1 MFQKGEDVSE
11 QLIITESR
19 PMMGPT
25 LPGERIEV
33 LDVLRGFAILGI
45 LLVNMALFNSPFYL
59 LVTDVKLWTG
69 GADRLAIWLIR
80 FFAEGKFYSLFS
92 FLFGLGFTLQMMRA
106 ESRGARFAPFYRRRL
121 LVLLLIG
128 LAHAFLL
135 WSGDILA
142 IYAVFGFLLLLFRVR
157 SQKTIVVWT
166 IICLLIPIVI
176 TAAGAGFIELG
187 RSIPEAAAEI
197 DKAFAETV
205 AGYEALIEQSL
216 RVYSQGSFGEIMAQR
231 AQDTGFLYFTLIF
244 WGPNILAMF
253 LIGLYVGRRKF
264 LQNVTAHLPL
274 IRKVMWWGLG
284 LGLVGNLIFVVAR
297 ESSNPPILSLT
308 TLVYTV
314 FFAIGAPA
322 LCFFYVSAIILL
334 VQREAWRKRLAPLA
348 AAGRM
353 ALSNYLFQS
362 LICTTIFYSY
372 GLGLYGKVG
381 PAVGI
386 VLTIVIFIIQVALS
400 VWWLRR
406 FKFGPFEWF
415 WRSLTYGKRQA
426 MRV

>member
-1 MFQKGEDVSE
+1 MSKQPTI
-11 QLIITESR
+11 LTTESTS
-19 PMMGPT
+19 MVGPI
-25 LPGERIEV
+25 LPQERIEV
-33 LDVLRGFAILGI
+33 LDILRGFAILGI
-45 LLVNMALFNSPFYL
+45 LFVNMAFFSSPFYL

-69 GADRLAIWLIR
+69 GADRLAVWLIR

-92 FLFGLGFTLQMMRA
+92 FLFGLGFVLQMRRA

-121 LVLLLIG
+121 FVLLLIG

-135 WSGDILA
+135 WPGDILA
-142 IYAVFGFLLLLFRVR
+142 VYAVIGFLLLLFRAR
-157 SQKTIVVWT
+157 SQKTVVVWA
-166 IICLLIPIVI
+166 IISLLILIVI
-176 TAAGAGFIELG
+176 TAVGVGFIELS
-187 RSIPEAAAEI
+187 RSIPEAAAQI

-205 AGYEALIEQSL
+205 ARYESLIEQSL
-216 RVYSQGSFGEIMAQR
+216 RVYSQGSFREIMAQR
-231 AQDTGFLYFTLIF
+231 AQDTGFMYLILVF

-253 LIGLYVGRRKF
+253 LIGLYVGRRKL

-284 LGLVGNLIFVVAR
+284 LGLVCNLIFVVAR
-297 ESSNPPILSLT
+297 ESSNPVVPSLT

-334 VQREAWRKRLAPLA
+334 VQREVWRKRLAPLA
-348 AAGRM
+348 AVGRM

-381 PAVGI
+381 PAVGM
-386 VLTIVIFIIQVALS
+386 VLTVVIFIIQVALS
-400 VWWLRR
+400 GWWLRR